1 MVVVMQRNLASAR
14 ISHESYHGISD
25 VAPSNFST
33 RKLLDKRS
41 KLNFICVILISPLSE

>member
-1 MVVVMQRNLASAR
+1 MDGIDSGSCLVK
-14 ISHESYHGISD
+14 ECGISD

-33 RKLLDKRS
+33 RKLLDERS